1 MTLEEKWESLTLADV
16 IKAAG
21 VVSKFYKGKSSLYH
35 DEADGCYILALSKS
49 DHTMEEFNRICNV
62 LSEYGSMERSTPAT
76 EAFFE
81 EHNNCIVADNA
92 IETLLS

>member
-1 MTLEEKWESLTLADV
+1 M
-16 IKAAG
+16 
-21 VVSKFYKGKSSLYH
+21 YH
-35 DEADGCYILALSKS
+35 DENDDCYVLALSKG
-49 DHTMEEFNRICNV
+49 DHTTEEFNRICNV